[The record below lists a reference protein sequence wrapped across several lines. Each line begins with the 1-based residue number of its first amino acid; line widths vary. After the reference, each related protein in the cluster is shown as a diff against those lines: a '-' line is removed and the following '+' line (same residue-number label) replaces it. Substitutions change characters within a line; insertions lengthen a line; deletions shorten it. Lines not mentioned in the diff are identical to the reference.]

1 MTKPKRQ
8 SYKVL
13 GNFFSTCMVANAR
26 VDWIVV
32 LREH

>member
-1 MTKPKRQ
+1 MKPKRQ
-8 SYKVL
+8 SCKVL
-13 GNFFSTCMVANAR
+13 GNFFNTCMVANVI